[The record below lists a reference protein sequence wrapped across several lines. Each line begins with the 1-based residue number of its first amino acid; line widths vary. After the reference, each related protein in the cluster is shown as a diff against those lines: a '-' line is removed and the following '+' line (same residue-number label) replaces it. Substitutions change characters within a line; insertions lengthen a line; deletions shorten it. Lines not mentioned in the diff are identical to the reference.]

1 MKSTHRPWF
10 FLPCSRGCNMYLCF
24 VLFFTPSYLYYL
36 QFSMDK
42 GTFTLIRF
50 FLIQSRA
57 GPSPLSGEEKEYN
70 DKLRGNL
77 FSFSSPVFA
86 VFFVHLRRSIYLI
99 LGSPTA
105 RSFLR
110 YALLLQFWIK
120 RFLEVFFPVQQE
132 KLLCLEWIH
141 LSGLDSKVWLRARK
155 QMFNPFM
162 RGTTLAFFRKNLQ
175 AKLKAIQLINYCLH
189 AECMCVSKWHQESL
203 SSLKPCEVHIRNN
216 QKVKS

>member
-120 RFLEVFFPVQQE
+120 RFLEVFFSCPTRKIVMLRVNTFVGIGLKSVTESQE
-132 KLLCLEWIH
+132 A
-141 LSGLDSKVWLRARK
+141 DV
-155 QMFNPFM
+155 
-162 RGTTLAFFRKNLQ
+162 
-175 AKLKAIQLINYCLH
+175 
-189 AECMCVSKWHQESL
+189 
-203 SSLKPCEVHIRNN
+203 
-216 QKVKS
+216 